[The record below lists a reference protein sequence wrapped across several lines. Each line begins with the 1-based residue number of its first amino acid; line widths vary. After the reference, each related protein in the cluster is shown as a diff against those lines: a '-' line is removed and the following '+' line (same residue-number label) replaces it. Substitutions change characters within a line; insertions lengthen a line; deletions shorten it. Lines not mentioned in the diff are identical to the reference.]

1 MLTSSPAAAASPAPA
16 VAPLSWTLWL
26 DDAPRPGW
34 SNMALDAAL
43 LDRATGGEASL
54 RLYRWDPSC
63 LSFGRH
69 EPAMLRYDRVAI
81 AARQLDTVRRPTG
94 GRAVWHAAEL
104 TYAIAAPAA
113 AFGDLGRAYRLIHLM
128 LQRALRS
135 MGVAARLAPDPA
147 GPAALNGG
155 ACFASPAG
163 GEVVTEGG
171 KLVGSAQLRQ
181 NGALLQ
187 HGSLL
192 LDGDQQMV
200 RAVTR
205 GDTADPRCTTLAR
218 ELGRPV
224 SFAEA
229 ADAVI
234 LAAREWPGAWHE
246 LRTPSDVLRSAE
258 AHAARFRS
266 PEWTWRR

>member
-1 MLTSSPAAAASPAPA
+1 MLTARPA
-16 VAPLSWTLWL
+16 VAAPLARTVAPLRWTLWL
-26 DDAPRPGW
+26 DEVPRPGW

-43 LDRATGGEASL
+43 LDLAI
-54 RLYRWDPSC
+54 
-63 LSFGRH
+63 GR
-69 EPAMLRYDRVAI
+69 EAI
-81 AARQLDTVRRPTG
+81 AARQLDTVGRPTG

-104 TYAIAAPAA
+104 SYAIAAPAA
-113 AFGDLGRAYRLIHLM
+113 AFGDLARAYRLIHAM

-135 MGVAARLAPDPA
+135 RGVAAWLAPDPA
-147 GPAALNGG
+147 GPAALNSG

-171 KLVGSAQLRQ
+171 KLVGSAQLRH

-205 GDTADPRCTTLAR
+205 GDT
-218 ELGRPV
+218 G
-224 SFAEA
+224 
-229 ADAVI
+229 
-234 LAAREWPGAWHE
+234 
-246 LRTPSDVLRSAE
+246 
-258 AHAARFRS
+258 
-266 PEWTWRR
+266 